1 MKGQGYMAPTQRS
14 AQTHAFVP
22 YDRVKR
28 LGDIV
33 LAGGALVALSPLI
46 LGTGL
51 VVRATLGPD
60 VLFRQPRPGRDGR
73 VFEMLKFRTMH
84 KTDEKRGRVSDEERM
99 TSMGTFLRA
108 ASLDELP
115 SLLNVLR
122 GDMSLVGPRPLLV
135 EYLDRYTEE
144 QARRHEVLPGL
155 TGLAQ
160 VSGRN
165 SLTWDAKF
173 ALDVEY
179 VEACSLKTDLQILL
193 ATVPKVFRREGIQ
206 EEGHVTMTVFYGPR
220 RIGDHE
226 VRRVSGSHGE
236 RWEILDHRSGDVVAH
251 GELMPAAEG
260 EWESRLQVVPGSREP
275 ELVRSRGE
283 TIMAGLACELR
294 EEGAVSMQEVALR

>member
-1 MKGQGYMAPTQRS
+1 MEGQGDMAPMLRS
-14 AQTHAFVP
+14 AQTQRFIP

-28 LGDIV
+28 FGDIV
-33 LAGGALVALSPLI
+33 LAGGALIALSPLI

-73 VFEMLKFRTMH
+73 VFEMFKFRTMH
-84 KTDEKRGRVSDEERM
+84 MTDEKRGRVSDEERM
-99 TSMGTFLRA
+99 TTVGKFLRA

-122 GDMSLVGPRPLLV
+122 GDMSLVGPRPLMV

-144 QARRHEVLPGL
+144 QARRHQVLPGL

-179 VEACSLKTDLQILL
+179 VETRSLKTDLQILL
-193 ATVPKVFRREGIQ
+193 ATVPKVLRREGIQ
-206 EEGHVTMTVFYGPR
+206 EDGHVTMTDFYGPR
-220 RIGDHE
+220 RIGDHD
-226 VRRVSGSHGE
+226 VRRSSSLHGE
-236 RWEILDHRSGDVVAH
+236 GWEILDRRSGEVVAH
-251 GELMPAAEG
+251 CELVRGADG

-283 TIMAGLACELR
+283 RILAGLACELR
-294 EEGAVSMQEVALR
+294 EEGAVSIQEVALR

>member
-1 MKGQGYMAPTQRS
+1 MKGQGYMAPMQRS
-14 AQTHAFVP
+14 ARTSTIVP

-28 LGDIV
+28 CGDIV
-33 LAGGALVALSPLI
+33 LAGGALVVLSPLV
-46 LGTGL
+46 LSTAL
-51 VVRATLGPD
+51 LVRATLGPG

-73 VFEMLKFRTMH
+73 VFELLKFRTMH
-84 KTDEKRGRVSDEERM
+84 TIDEARGRVSDEQRM
-99 TSMGTFLRA
+99 TAVGTFLRA

-115 SLLNVLR
+115 SLFNVLR

-165 SLTWDAKF
+165 SLSWDARF
-173 ALDVEY
+173 ALDVQY
-179 VEACSLKTDLQILL
+179 VETRSVRTDLQILL

-206 EEGHVTMTVFYGPR
+206 EPGHVTMTVFYGPR

-226 VRRVSGSHGE
+226 VRKASGSHGE
-236 RWEILDHRSGDVVAH
+236 RWEILDRRSGAAVAH
-251 GELMPAAEG
+251 GELVPVAEG
-260 EWESRLQVVPGSREP
+260 AWESRLHLAPGCEEP
-275 ELVRSRGE
+275 DLVRARGE
-283 TIMAGLACELR
+283 RIMAGLAHELT
-294 EEGAVSMQEVALR
+294 EEGAVAVQGVALR